1 MQDTK
6 MSEHLYP
13 KNNVTSNNIYTT
25 KSLIKERKK
34 KMKEFVLDCMGEACP
49 IPLVKAQKKIEE
61 IETGDVLVVQ
71 IDHSCAMKNVPE
83 WARNAG
89 HNVEID
95 EVDDGEWEIV
105 IEKSV

>member
-1 MQDTK
+1 

-83 WARNAG
+83 WARNSG